1 MRSFVNGAISV
12 RSVSPNA
19 APQLSAGVGKGRSSG
34 CALGSPQCHVPAT
47 PWKSHVLLNWQS
59 PRARPK
65 IWPTRDKEADKE
77 AAKEI
82 RRLPQS
88 LRRSRG
94 TSPWTWPGREPCR
107 AAPAPSFAD
116 RPPRVGAIS
125 GVYHLS
131 AAPNEA
137 IQMFSSLSYFSSL
150 NCAISVEA
158 GQGNGKPSIK
168 TTTVFAPICALPLAV
183 ITDI

>member
-1 MRSFVNGAISV
+1 MCSFANAGICV

-19 APQLSAGVGKGRSSG
+19 ITRLRQGNGKGWRSG
-34 CALGSPQCHVPAT
+34 CALGSPQCYVPVI
-47 PWKSHVLLNWQS
+47 PRKSHVLPNWHS
-59 PRARPK
+59 PKARLK
-65 IWPTRDKEADKE
+65 IRPTQDKEADKE
-77 AAKEI
+77 I
-82 RRLPQS
+82 RRLTQS
-88 LRRSRG
+88 LRRSQG
-94 TSPWTWPGREPCR
+94 TSPWTWPGRELCC
-107 AAPAPSFAD
+107 AAPAPNFAD
-116 RPPRVGAIS
+116 RPPFVGAVS

-131 AAPNEA
+131 AAPNKA

-183 ITDI
+183 IADI